1 MGKYTFIAD
10 YRATYP
16 LPDCVKSNPPCQ
28 IAQRAPRLFKKG
40 EVIDGTPKFA
50 SVQCIKEPCP
60 VGTSLV
66 GIVTQDNLTIP
77 MNVLS
82 PDKSGVQTKL
92 DEKVENRDPW
102 TGKIEW
108 DEIFNIRNL
117 FYLVLLVYLGYLFMK
132 HVLPLAKKS
141 FGKS

>member
-10 YRATYP
+10 YKAAYP
-16 LPDCVKSNPPCQ
+16 EPACRSANPPCM
-28 IAQRAPRLFKKG
+28 IAQKEARLFKKG
-40 EVIDGTPKFA
+40 EVVDGTP
-50 SVQCIKEPCP
+50 
-60 VGTSLV
+60 TLV
-66 GIVTQDNLTIP
+66 GISIPIGPPLAPNEKREILYFTIP
-77 MNVLS
+77 MNVLL
-82 PDKSGVQTKL
+82 PDKNNLQTKL